1 MNQKADVR
9 LRRAYFDTRFGQLHV
24 RTAFPGTGGFD
35 EHTTLFCVHAAGAT
49 SRTFGAFLGLMAQN
63 RSVYAPDRPGH
74 GESDGGATAPTAQH
88 HAQALADLAR
98 DLRLRHIDVLGVED
112 GAAVAA
118 TLAADQ
124 PELVRRV
131 VVLAADPRAVLGAGE
146 PLPKDKARPGEPHAT
161 VGAIRQPICTLRVG
175 GAGAEFA
182 ADVFESA
189 PQTLAKAVSTFLDR
203 P

>member
-1 MNQKADVR
+1 M
-9 LRRAYFDTRFGQLHV
+9 HV

-49 SRTFGAFLGLMAQN
+49 SRAFGAFLGLLARS

-74 GESDGGATAPTAQH
+74 GESDGGHAALGVES

-98 DLRLRHIDVLGVED
+98 DLRLRHIDVLGVDD
-112 GAAVAA
+112 GGAVAA
-118 TLAADQ
+118 ALATDQ

-131 VVLAADPRAVLGAGE
+131 VVVACDPRVVAGS
-146 PLPKDKARPGEPHAT
+146 
-161 VGAIRQPICTLRVG
+161 VRQPLCLLRLGDEG
-175 GAGAEFA
+175 GEFA
-182 ADVFESA
+182 DDVFESGPEA
-189 PQTLAKAVSTFLDR
+189 LARAVATFLDR